1 MSQDQFLGCRYL
13 QCSKTLET
21 FPSEQLHNL
30 SPAGAPLL
38 ARYDLAELKG
48 SWAREDL
55 IDRPQTLWRY
65 AEVLPLRS
73 QTAAVSLGESVSPLL
88 SVPRLAEKI
97 AAGVELFIKDE
108 SSQPTSSFKARGMAL
123 AVSRAKELGAKALA
137 VPTAGNAGSAA
148 AAYAA
153 AADLPLHVI
162 MPAHTPK
169 PIVRE
174 CQDLGA
180 QVELFPGLIH
190 ECAAKVRA
198 GTIEHGWFDLST
210 LREPYRIEGK
220 KTMGY
225 EIAEQFRWELPDAI
239 VYPTGGG
246 TGLIGMWKAFD
257 EMEQLGWIG
266 AKRPRMISV
275 QAAGC
280 APIVRAFEAGA
291 THAAE
296 WLGATTY
303 ASGLC
308 VPKAI
313 GDFLILEAV
322 RKSGGTAV
330 AIPDG
335 IMREFTPLI
344 GRLTGVFVCPEG
356 AAVVAAVPKL
366 MEQGLIAAGD
376 RVVLFNTASGLKYIE

>member
-1 MSQDQFLGCRYL
+1 MSQAQFFGCSHL
-13 QCSKTLET
+13 QCSKTQET
-21 FPSEQLHNL
+21 YPSEQLQSL

-38 ARYDLAELKG
+38 ARYDLERLAQNWKR
-48 SWAREDL
+48 SDL
-55 IDRPQTLWRY
+55 HDRPQTLWRY
-65 AEVLPLRS
+65 AEVLPLR
-73 QTAAVSLGESVSPLL
+73 TAGAVVSLGEGMTPLL
-88 SVPRLAEKI
+88 HAPRLA
-97 AAGVELFIKDE
+97 ARVAPGVELYIKDE

-153 AADLPLHVI
+153 AAGLPLHVI

-174 CQDLGA
+174 CQELGA

-198 GTIEHGWFDLST
+198 GIQEHGWFDLST

-225 EIAEQFRWELPDAI
+225 EIAEQFRFELPDVI

-257 EMEQLGWIG
+257 EMEKLGWIG
-266 AKRPRMISV
+266 PKRPRMISV

-280 APIVRAFEAGA
+280 APIVRAFEAGEN
-291 THAAE
+291 HAAE
-296 WLGATTY
+296 FLGAATY

-313 GDFLILEAV
+313 GDFLILDAV
-322 RKSGGTAV
+322 RESGGTAL
-330 AIPDG
+330 AIADDS
-335 IMREFTPLI
+335 MREFTSI
-344 GRLTGVFVCPEG
+344 TGRLTGIFVCPEG
-356 AAVVAAVPKL
+356 AATVAAVPQL
-366 MEQGLIAAGD
+366 VEQGFIEPGD